1 MSDVLLIIYLL
12 GVIVAYAI
20 LIIGIKRN
28 VKGLLGY
35 TIIGIYYIILSLF
48 SWILVI
54 IYLPLFIDSVNNR
67 IPIDSYKKFTK
78 SNGTY
83 KQDF

>member
-1 MSDVLLIIYLL
+1 MSNVLLIYFL
-12 GVIVAYAI
+12 GVISAYLM
-20 LIIGIKRN
+20 LIIGIRRN

-35 TIIGIYYIILSLF
+35 TIIGIYYVILSLF

-54 IYLPLFIDSVNNR
+54 IYLPLFIDSVNN
-67 IPIDSYKKFTK
+67 YKKYETH
-78 SNGTY
+78 